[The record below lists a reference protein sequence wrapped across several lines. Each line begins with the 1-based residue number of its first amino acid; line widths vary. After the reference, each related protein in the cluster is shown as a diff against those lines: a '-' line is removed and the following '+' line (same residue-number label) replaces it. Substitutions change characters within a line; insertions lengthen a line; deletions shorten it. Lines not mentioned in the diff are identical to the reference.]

1 MTEAQLQLD
10 GEGPLHEQ
18 IRKAF
23 ARKISARELKPG
35 DRLPFEYE
43 LTRSLKISR
52 MTVSRALQALADE
65 GLIVRRRKAGSF
77 VAEQVSH
84 DTPLTIGV
92 PRSDILAAG
101 KVYRYELLSKIRT
114 SASQDQAGKTRIL
127 HLVCRHLADG
137 VPMLLERRWINLD
150 AVPAAALES
159 FETSP
164 PGEWLLSHVP
174 WNEAEHVIS
183 AVAADSE
190 AARYLDVDAGSPC
203 LRLDRKTWSGAAT
216 VTHVTLIYPGDRK
229 TFTGRFHPA
238 GEQTDGE

>member
-1 MTEAQLQLD
+1 MIEAQLQLD

-43 LTRSLKISR
+43 LTKSLKISR

-92 PRSDILAAG
+92 PRTDIQAAG
-101 KVYRYELLSKIRT
+101 KVYRYELLARVRT
-114 SASQDQAGKTRIL
+114 SASANHAGETRIL
-127 HLVCRHLADG
+127 HLVCRHLADEI
-137 VPMLLERRWINLD
+137 PMLLERRWINFPHSL
-150 AVPAAALES
+150 V
-159 FETSP
+159 
-164 PGEWLLSHVP
+164 H
-174 WNEAEHVIS
+174 
-183 AVAADSE
+183 
-190 AARYLDVDAGSPC
+190 ARK
-203 LRLDRKTWSGAAT
+203 R
-216 VTHVTLIYPGDRK
+216 
-229 TFTGRFHPA
+229 
-238 GEQTDGE
+238 